1 MCQLKVVLVDKLELE
16 VSFSLVD
23 VDDCQS
29 HQVLHYNLEVIELL
43 NSEADLCRN
52 QDRLAHLCQSNA
64 ITVELELV
72 DPAEAIS
79 REEDENCLFIFAQ
92 AGRVLIAPL
101 VVQVDFFRNFE

>member
-29 HQVLHYNLEVIELL
+29 HQVLHCNLEVIELL

-52 QDRLAHLCQSNA
+52 QDWFAHLCQSNA
-64 ITVELELV
+64 ITVELKLV
-72 DPAEAIS
+72 DPAKAIG
-79 REEDENCLFIFAQ
+79 REEHEDCLSIYAQ
-92 AGRVLIAPL
+92 AGRVLLAPL
-101 VVQVDFFRNFE
+101 AVQVNFFRNFE